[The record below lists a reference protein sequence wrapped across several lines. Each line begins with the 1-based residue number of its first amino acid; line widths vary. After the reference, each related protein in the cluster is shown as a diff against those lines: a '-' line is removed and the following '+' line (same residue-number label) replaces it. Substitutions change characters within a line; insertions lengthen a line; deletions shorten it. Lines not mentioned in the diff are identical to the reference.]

1 MKSSI
6 IRHTTAI
13 VALIIA
19 LFHSVTASAADTW
32 SVNPSDYRYDMSL
45 YLNVTFAA
53 GEGLDYTQYDVAAFV
68 GDECRGVAEVL
79 PVPGGK
85 DCLYLRARSNRESGE
100 TMTFRYRNKTT
111 GEVKDIENVNF
122 AFASNARL
130 GYPSSPYE
138 VKIVIYHDV
147 IISTEGGGSVN
158 ESGGRL
164 AEGTSLNLIA
174 TPDEGHYFSGW
185 SDGSTENPR
194 PLVVGTEDVALTAT
208 FALSQY
214 HLTYTLDGE
223 TYKESERALHDRLLE
238 ARKLL
243 PTIIPSDDI
252 LLKIASI
259 SIGVGVDGH
268 RSDITM
274 MHTARAHAAFHGRS
288 QIIDDDI
295 KVAAR
300 LTLKHRMRRLPFEE
314 QGHDEDR
321 IDTAVSAVIEG

>member
-1 MKSSI
+1 MLYPF
-6 IRHTTAI
+6 TAI
-13 VALIIA
+13 VGQDEMKLALLLNAI
-19 LFHSVTASAADTW
+19 
-32 SVNPSDYRYDMSL
+32 NPSIGGVLIEGEKGTAKSTAVRALPSL
-45 YLNVTFAA
+45 LPSMETGADAMTVVELPINATEDRVVGSIDLEKALQEGVKAFEPGILHAA
-53 GEGLDYTQYDVAAFV
+53 HQNILYVDEVNLLDDHIVDILLDVAAMGVNTVEREGVSHSHPSRFILV
-68 GDECRGVAEVL
+68 GTMNPEEGD
-79 PVPGGK
+79 
-85 DCLYLRARSNRESGE
+85 LRPQLLDRFGLSVMVYGE
-100 TMTFRYRNKTT
+100 QDPAQRM
-111 GEVKDIENVNF
+111 
-122 AFASNARL
+122 
-130 GYPSSPYE
+130 
-138 VKIVIYHDV
+138 DV
-147 IISTEGGGSVN
+147 IKR
-158 ESGGRL
+158 RL
-164 AEGTSLNLIA
+164 AFG
-174 TPDEGHYFSGW
+174 D
-185 SDGSTENPR
+185 NPAEF
-194 PLVVGTEDVALTAT
+194 V
-208 FALSQY
+208 
-214 HLTYTLDGE
+214 E